1 MDIKITRPAGGGT
14 IRAIASK
21 SQAHR
26 LLIGAALAAG
36 PSRILCAETSDDIDA
51 TVRCLDALGAKVKYD
66 GGGYDILPIPRPVP
80 GERVLDC
87 GESGSTLRFLLPV
100 ACALGAGATFR
111 MGGRLPSRPLSP
123 LYEELTG
130 HGCALSMSGKS
141 PLYTGGQLSGGR
153 YRIPGNIS
161 SQFISGLLLALPLL
175 KEDSLI
181 EVGGAVESRPY
192 VDMTLACLK
201 TFGIGVRMNAH
212 SFTVPGNQRYNA
224 PGALAVEGDWS
235 NAAFWLSLGAV
246 GGGSV
251 TVAGLDPSSPQGD
264 KAIMTFLERFG
275 ARVSV
280 DGGTVTVSRGDL
292 HGIDIDAG
300 DTPDLVP
307 VLAAVAAVS
316 RGRTVISNAGR
327 LRLKE
332 SDRLKAVTETLSG
345 LGADIT
351 QTDDGLIL
359 SGKPELRGG
368 VVSSHGDHRI
378 AMTAAVVSTVCR
390 GAVTIKGAEAVGKS
404 YPGFFADFA
413 ALGGGI
419 EEVQRCL
426 P

>member
-1 MDIKITRPAGGGT
+1 MDIKITRPARGGT

-26 LLIGAALAAG
+26 LLIGAALADG
-36 PSRILCAETSDDIDA
+36 PSRVGCAETSDDIDA

-66 GGGYDILPIPRPVP
+66 GCGVDILPIPRPVP

-87 GESGSTLRFLLPV
+87 GESGSTLRFMLPV
-100 ACALGAGATFR
+100 ACALGAGATFH

-123 LYEELTG
+123 LYEELSG
-130 HGCALSMSGKS
+130 HGCALSMAGKS
-141 PLYTGGQLSGGR
+141 PLYTGGQLTGGR
-153 YRIPGNIS
+153 YRIPGNVS

-175 KEDSLI
+175 EADSLI

-192 VDMTLACLK
+192 VDITLAALK
-201 TFGIGVRMNAH
+201 TFGIGVRTNAH
-212 SFTVPGNQRYNA
+212 SFTVPGNQRFKVSR
-224 PGALAVEGDWS
+224 ALAVEGDWS
-235 NAAFWLSLGAV
+235 NAAFWLSHGAV
-246 GGGSV
+246 GDGSI

-292 HGIDIDAG
+292 YGIDIDAG

-332 SDRLKAVTETLSG
+332 SDRLKAITETLSA

-351 QTDDGLIL
+351 QTDDGFIID
-359 SGKPELRGG
+359 GRPRLRGG

-378 AMTAAVVSTVCR
+378 AMTAAVVSTACLE
-390 GAVTIKGAEAVGKS
+390 AVTIKGAEAVGKS
-404 YPGFFADFA
+404 YPGFFTDFA
-413 ALGGGI
+413 ALGGAV
-419 EEVQRCL
+419 EEV
-426 P
+426 